1 MRTASVRWL
10 ARHSVV
16 CQEAMKSDKFWESSK
31 FSTVENFKVSVYY
44 QGSKFIFGLIGSTCA
59 NRCKFHG
66 ARWTPSPRGTCFKG
80 SVHSHLSAESYQQS
94 LEMEW
99 KQCGP
104 SSEKPQG
111 ETTNKTHTYSR
122 KFMQL
127 YCLKPECVIPT
138 IEFIIFSFRFMSN
151 LSIKYISVV
160 R

>member
-1 MRTASVRWL
+1 MISWGRYGAAFGPVMASTFSYFYWGWKSCWLMRTTSVHWL

-44 QGSKFIFGLIGSTCA
+44 QGSKFIFNLGSTYA

-66 ARWTPSPRGTCFKG
+66 TRCTPSPRCTCFKG
-80 SVHSHLSAESYQQS
+80 RVHSHLSAESLKNWKGS
-94 LEMEW
+94 GMEW

-111 ETTNKTHTYSR
+111 ETRNKTHVYSR
-122 KFMQL
+122 KIM
-127 YCLKPECVIPT
+127 
-138 IEFIIFSFRFMSN
+138 
-151 LSIKYISVV
+151 
-160 R
+160 